1 MHTKQCNRLKE
12 AYLYIKSRPIK
23 VIVLLGG
30 TEFWSNGIHLNV
42 IEAASSPAD
51 ESWRNINAIDDLVL
65 EIINT
70 TSRLTVSALWGS
82 AGGGGAMQMS
92 LAADRI
98 WARAGCV
105 VSPHYKTM
113 GLYGSEYWTY
123 LLPKRVGP
131 DMAIELT
138 ESRVASGNAE
148 SKSGLASLTK
158 SCRIRI
164 RNSLSG

>member
-1 MHTKQCNRLKE
+1 MALDTCILIFTMARCTLSNADRLKE
-12 AYLYIKSRPIK
+12 AYLYIRSRPIK

-30 TEFWSNGIHLNV
+30 TDFWSNGIHLNV
-42 IEAASSPAD
+42 IEAASNPAD
-51 ESWRNINAIDDLVL
+51 ESWRNINAINDLVL

-82 AGGGGAMQMS
+82 AGAGGAIMS
-92 LAADRI
+92 LAADRV

-105 VSPHYKTM
+105 VNPHYKTM

-131 DMAIELT
+131 DMAIELPDPRCRW
-138 ESRVASGNAE
+138 ECRE
-148 SKSGLASLTK
+148 QSGLA
-158 SCRIRI
+158 
-164 RNSLSG
+164 